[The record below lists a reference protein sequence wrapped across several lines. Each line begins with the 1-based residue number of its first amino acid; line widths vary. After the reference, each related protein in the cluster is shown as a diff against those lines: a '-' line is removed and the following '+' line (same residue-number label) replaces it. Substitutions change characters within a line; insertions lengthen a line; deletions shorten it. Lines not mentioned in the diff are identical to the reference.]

1 MRPRFIIPA
10 IAAAVW
16 LTLLANAAQARPF
29 MGIQYKLNSDG
40 KGMLIMEVQGDSPAE
55 KAGLKAKDVILKING
70 TEPTSLQEFR
80 EIIGL
85 LKVGDTVTLEIRRD
99 DKEEKVKVTLGEMKG

>member
-1 MRPRFIIPA
+1 MSLKLILPA
-10 IAAAVW
+10 IVGGLSLA
-16 LTLLANAAQARPF
+16 LLPNAAQARPF
-29 MGIQYKLNSDG
+29 LGVQYKINPDG
-40 KGMLIMEVQGDSPAE
+40 KGMLIMEVLADSPAD

-99 DKEEKVKVTLGEMKG
+99 NKEEKVKVTLGEMKG